1 MICPCQAFEHD
12 ADHGETDERCDAGR
26 IAFEVAREAPVS
38 ADPREGSFDD
48 PSLGENDEAVKI
60 GAFDDLD
67 LPASGRGDGF
77 RHLRSLIS
85 GVGEDALD
93 KGSERSCRAQQAA
106 CAIAVLNVGGKNAY
120 AEQKAERV
128 DEDMALA
135 PRDLLA
141 RIITLRIERGAPF

>member
-1 MICPCQAFEHD
+1 MIWPCQAFEHD
-12 ADHGETDERCDAGR
+12 ADHGKANERGDAVR
-26 IAFEVAREAPVS
+26 IALEVARQAPVS
-38 ADPREGSFDD
+38 ADPRECSFDN
-48 PSLGENDEAVKI
+48 PSPGENDEAMKI

-67 LPASGRGDGF
+67 LPATCGGDSL

-93 KGSERSCRAQQAA
+93 KGKERPRRAQQAA

-128 DEDMALA
+128 NEDMALA

-141 RIITLRIERGAPF
+141 RIITLRVERGAPF